1 MHDVTQKEEIKGIIK
16 QVWRVQSRAI
26 GDIAID
32 QLYEAVQA
40 KKPLDE
46 LLDSADGGS
55 SFDLHSTWQ
64 LLYEA
69 VDFTANAVALYTL
82 WKQRNESSPS
92 KKEMLQLLREAKI
105 ENSYS
110 RAVLERLDILIDQIV
125 KQDND

>member
-1 MHDVTQKEEIKGIIK
+1 MPNMTRKEEVKEIIK
-16 QVWRVQSRAI
+16 RVWRVQFKAI
-26 GDIAID
+26 GDSSIE

-46 LLDSADGGS
+46 LLNSAEGGS

-69 VDFTANAVALYTL
+69 VDLTANALALYTL
-82 WKQRNESSPS
+82 WKQRNERSPS

-110 RAVLERLDILIDQIV
+110 RAVLERLDILIDQIA

>member
-1 MHDVTQKEEIKGIIK
+1 MYDFTQKEEVKGIIK
-16 QVWRVQSRAI
+16 QVWRVQSRAV
-26 GDIAID
+26 GDVAID
-32 QLYEAVQA
+32 QLYDAVQT

-46 LLDSADGGS
+46 LLDSAQGGS

-69 VDFTANAVALYTL
+69 IDLTANAVALYTL

-110 RAVLERLDILIDQIV
+110 RAVLERLDILIDQIA

>member
-1 MHDVTQKEEIKGIIK
+1 MDQKETVKGIVR
-16 QVWRVQSRAI
+16 QVWRVQYRAL
-26 GDIAID
+26 GDASID
-32 QLYEAVQA
+32 KLYEAVQA
-40 KKPLDE
+40 EKPFDD
-46 LLDSADGGS
+46 LLNPAQGGS

-69 VDFTANAVALYTL
+69 VDLTANALALYTL

-110 RAVLERLDILIDQIV
+110 RAVLERLDILIDQIAN
-125 KQDND
+125 QDND